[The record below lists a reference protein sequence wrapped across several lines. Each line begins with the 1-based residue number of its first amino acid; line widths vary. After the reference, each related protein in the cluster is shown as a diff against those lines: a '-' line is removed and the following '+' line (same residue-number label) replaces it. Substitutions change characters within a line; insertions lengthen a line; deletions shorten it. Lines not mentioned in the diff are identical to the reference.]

1 MPRPPRRQPV
11 EIRLDPRLWRRLQQE
26 AELAGLSP
34 DEWIEEAV
42 IAKIEDAVDIR
53 EGLAALEEPGE
64 DITLEQMMEEQR
76 AEERR
81 RRAV

>member
-42 IAKIEDAVDIR
+42 IAKIEDAVDVR
-53 EGLAALEEPGE
+53 EGLAALEEDDWVPW
-64 DITLEQMMEEQR
+64 EQVKEELFG
-76 AEERR
+76 RR